1 MEQPA
6 RPAADGIDADTAT
19 IWALSD
25 GRAGNARQ
33 ADALAQ
39 ALQAGPVRTCALT
52 PRWPWRAAAPL
63 RMPGSDHAF
72 GQGFASDLLTPPHVA
87 IGCGRQAALATRL
100 LRAHGARVV
109 QVLDPRLD
117 PRHWDLV
124 VAPRHDHLQGGN
136 VISTLGSLH
145 PVDDAW
151 LAQGRAA
158 FPQLA
163 ALPQPRTAVL
173 VGASSRHAPLD
184 TGTFE
189 RFATQLLDMQ
199 ASQGGSI
206 LLTAS
211 RRTPMAVRSALRHRF
226 AETTGVVW
234 LGPEDGDNP
243 YPGLLGWADRI
254 VCTPDSVNM
263 MSEACATSVPVHVVE
278 PQCARGRLREFLH
291 ALLGQGRIRAFDPAL
306 DPFDVT
312 PLRETARVAAEVR
325 LRLGV

>member
-1 MEQPA
+1 MERPA
-6 RPAADGIDADTAT
+6 RPAADGIDADTTT

-33 ADALAQ
+33 ADALAL
-39 ALQAGPVRTCALT
+39 ALQAGPVRTCMLA
-52 PRWPWRAAAPL
+52 PRWPWRAGAPL
-63 RMPGSDHAF
+63 RTPGSEQAF
-72 GQGFASDLLTPPHVA
+72 GQTFASDLLTPPHVA

-117 PRHWDLV
+117 PRHWDIV

-158 FPQLA
+158 FPQLG

-173 VGASSRHAPLD
+173 VGASSRHAPLGMD
-184 TGTFE
+184 TFE
-189 RFATQLLDMQ
+189 RFATQLLDVL
-199 ASQGGSI
+199 ASQGGSL

-211 RRTPMAVRSALRHRF
+211 RRTPSALRTALRHRF
-226 AETTGVVW
+226 GTTTGVVW
-234 LGPEDGDNP
+234 LGPEDGENP
-243 YPGLLGWADRI
+243 YAGLLGWADRI

-263 MSEACATSVPVHVVE
+263 ISEACATPVPVHVVE
-278 PQCARGRLREFLH
+278 PQCAQGRLREFLH
-291 ALLGQGRIRAFDPAL
+291 ALLGQGRIRAFAPAL
-306 DPFDVT
+306 DMFDVT

-325 LRLGV
+325 LRLGL

>member
-1 MEQPA
+1 ME
-6 RPAADGIDADTAT
+6 RPAGHIDAGTAT

-39 ALQAGPVRTCALT
+39 ALHAGPVRTCALA

-63 RMPGSDHAF
+63 RIAGSEYAF
-72 GQGFASDLLTPPHVA
+72 GPGFTADLLAPPRVA

-100 LRAHGARVV
+100 LRARGAVVV

-117 PRHWDLV
+117 PRHWDIV
-124 VAPRHDHLQGGN
+124 VAPYHDHLHGEN
-136 VISTLGSLH
+136 VLSMLGSLH
-145 PVDDAW
+145 PVDDEW

-173 VGASSRHAPLD
+173 VGASSRHAAL
-184 TGTFE
+184 GMKTFE
-189 RFATQLLDMQ
+189 RFASQLLE
-199 ASQGGSI
+199 ALATQGGSV

-211 RRTPMAVRSALRHRF
+211 RRTPTAWRTALRHRF
-226 AETTGVVW
+226 ARASGVVW

-243 YPGLLGWADRI
+243 YQGLLGWADRI

-263 MSEACATSVPVHVVE
+263 ISEACATSVPVHVVE
-278 PQCARGRLREFLH
+278 PERTQGRLREFLH
-291 ALLGQGRIRAFDPAL
+291 ALLGQDRVRAFDPTL
-306 DPFDVT
+306 ESFEVT
-312 PLRETARVAAEVR
+312 PLRETARVAMEIR
-325 LRLGV
+325 SRLGL

>member
-1 MEQPA
+1 MERPA

-19 IWALSD
+19 VWALSD

-39 ALQAGPVRTCALT
+39 ALHVGPVRTCELA
-52 PRWPWRAAAPL
+52 PRWPWRAGAPW
-63 RMPGSDHAF
+63 RTPGSDHAF
-72 GQGFASDLLTPPHVA
+72 GHAFAADLRTPPRVA
-87 IGCGRQAALATRL
+87 IGCGRQAALATRV

-109 QVLDPRLD
+109 QVLNPRLD
-117 PRHWDLV
+117 PCHWDIV
-124 VAPRHDHLQGGN
+124 VAPRHDHLRGAN

-145 PVDDAW
+145 SVDDAW

-158 FPQLA
+158 FPRLG

-173 VGASSRHAPLD
+173 VGAPSRHAPL
-184 TGTFE
+184 GMETFE
-189 RFATQLLDMQ
+189 RFATQLVDVL
-199 ASQGGSI
+199 ASRGGSV

-211 RRTPMAVRSALRHRF
+211 RRTPMAWRTMLRRRF
-226 AETTGVVW
+226 AHATGILW
-234 LGPEDGDNP
+234 LGPEDGENP

-263 MSEACATSVPVHVVE
+263 ISEACATSVPVHVIE
-278 PQCARGRLREFLH
+278 PQCAQGRLSEFLH

-306 DPFDVT
+306 DRFDVT
-312 PLRETARVAAEVR
+312 PLRETGRVAAEVR
-325 LRLGV
+325 LRLGL